1 MYILM
6 DYHTTCENC
15 GGSITG
21 VAARHVAENDSR
33 SLSNVLADIL
43 DSVEAKRARKGLE
56 ELVSGKNWKMLN
68 FSNGVSGRKCPFCGT
83 HQSWEN
89 VIPPIKPEQNSSPG
103 IGMIV
108 FLAMIGAVIGMLIG
122 LFLMI
127 LTESALTI
135 AISAAVVGV
144 LFALFGISISRSTAK
159 SDAESYPKRL
169 EEYEAELKEYNEF
182 QESLKTRENRYEP
195 EVDISTAR
203 LGDMDDKKTE
213 ERWLGLNRM
222 M

>member
-83 HQSWEN
+83 RQSWEN

-108 FLAMIGAVIGMLIG
+108 ILAMIGAVIGMLIG

-213 ERWLGLNRM
+213 ERWPGLNRM